1 MLLIPEISVKW
12 RFTLANELLKV
23 EDLKVDYHTYAGIV
37 QAVRGVSFSL
47 EKGKTLA
54 IVGESGCGKSV
65 TARSILKLIHEPG
78 QIDKSSKILFEGKD
92 VNSFSAK
99 ELQSYR
105 GGDVSIIFQ
114 DAMASLNPTMTVGKQ
129 IVENILH
136 HNKMKKTD
144 AKKRAVELLSLVGIT
159 DPERR
164 YKQYPHELSGG
175 MRQRV
180 MIAIAFAN
188 NPKLLIADEPTT
200 ALDVTIQSQIM
211 ELLRSLKNEYGS
223 SIILITHDL
232 GVVAG
237 IADEVAV
244 MYAGVIVEHGS
255 AKDIFYNP
263 KHPYTKALHEA
274 VPRVDNKRSDTLVS
288 IAGSPPDLINPNP
301 GCPFSSRC
309 KHCMNICTKEMPPS
323 YSFDKGHEASC
334 WLHALDESEFK

>member
-1 MLLIPEISVKW
+1 MLLIPEISDKW
-12 RFTLANELLKV
+12 RFTLDNELLKV
-23 EDLKVDYHTYAGIV
+23 EDLKVDYHTYAGVV

-78 QIDKSSKILFEGKD
+78 QIDKNSRIWFEGKD
-92 VNSFSAK
+92 VNSFTEK
-99 ELQSYR
+99 ELKSYR
-105 GGDVSIIFQ
+105 GGDASIIFQ

-136 HNKMKKTD
+136 HSDMKKAD
-144 AKKRAVELLSLVGIT
+144 AKKRAIELLGLVGIT

-188 NPKLLIADEPTT
+188 DPKLLIADEPTT
-200 ALDVTIQSQIM
+200 ALDVTIQSQII
-211 ELLRSLKNEYGS
+211 ELLRKLKDEHGS
-223 SIILITHDL
+223 SVILITHDL

-244 MYAGVIVEHGS
+244 MYAGVIVERGS
-255 AKDIFYNP
+255 ARDIFYNP

-274 VPRVDNKRSDTLVS
+274 VPRVDSKRRDTLVS

-309 KHCMNICTKEMPPS
+309 KHCMNICTREMPPR
-323 YSFDKGHEASC
+323 FDFEEGHQASC
-334 WLHALDESEFK
+334 WLHALDESELE